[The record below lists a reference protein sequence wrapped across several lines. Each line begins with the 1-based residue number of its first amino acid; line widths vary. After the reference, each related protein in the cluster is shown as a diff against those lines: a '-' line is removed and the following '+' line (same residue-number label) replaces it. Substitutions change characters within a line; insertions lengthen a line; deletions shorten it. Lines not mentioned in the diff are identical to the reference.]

1 MTTVIQSPLIETV
14 TLSRLTLAEFL
25 ASPESDQNYEFI
37 DGQAVRKMSPKRFH
51 ASLQA
56 ELLMFLQTLFK
67 DKGFVYLE
75 WGIILIRNDQDWCPV
90 PDLTYIS
97 LEQLPS
103 DVGNEM
109 CPVPPELVIEIM
121 SEGQTFREFVAKA
134 GDYLKAGVL
143 RVWVINPMGK
153 TWTVFYP
160 DRPPETYQGDRL
172 LTDDLFPDLAVTAGQ
187 FFAKA
192 GI

>member
-1 MTTVIQSPLIETV
+1 MACTLTDVTSPLEDTQSEIGI
-14 TLSRLTLAEFL
+14 L
-25 ASPESDQNYEFI
+25 Y
-37 DGQAVRKMSPKRFH
+37 KR
-51 ASLQA
+51 SG
-56 ELLMFLQTLFK
+56 ELL
-67 DKGFVYLE
+67 
-75 WGIILIRNDQDWCPV
+75 
-90 PDLTYIS
+90 
-97 LEQLPS
+97 S